1 MSVCLI
7 QQLGIFV
14 RSLDLVQVLRTIGSK
29 VGLSA
34 SSDFV
39 IIANQ
44 PTIPTSASSGLK
56 SCSMILPKKA
66 FTFRRRDRACNKLK
80 LGVSSHL
87 WVYKAR
93 PKALTIGLLHHPVKL
108 VQAWAWSQLPDKISS
123 PVMYGSFKLHNSLN
137 PEFNFK
143 PCRLS
148 SGPTGLTGYE
158 I

>member
-39 IIANQ
+39 TIANQ

-87 WVYKAR
+87 GSLQSSAKSSYNRIA
-93 PKALTIGLLHHPVKL
+93 PSSN
-108 VQAWAWSQLPDKISS
+108 WS
-123 PVMYGSFKLHNSLN
+123 NW
-137 PEFNFK
+137 FK
-143 PCRLS
+143 PELEANYLIKFQARGCTAHSNSTTL
-148 SGPTGLTGYE
+148 
-158 I
+158 